1 MDRFKIGTLIGMFFF
16 TLCFFN
22 VPVMAKSGTITFST
36 ESPNPVKGQDFT
48 VLCEVESDEG
58 FLDTEFY
65 ISYDARLLTFKEGG
79 KKVSGGKG
87 LLHVASKGNKEAT
100 LRKTFS
106 LQFEAKKA
114 GATIIEVNNVA
125 TIADED
131 GTGLSVSSNQLSL
144 SIIKEEPD
152 DEIIVNA
159 GEPVKSNNNKLS
171 ELSIDALSMTPEFSK
186 DVTKYKAVVA
196 NDVKTLFYHYVPED
210 MKSRVRVE
218 GVAPLSD
225 GENKVQFLVT
235 SESGQA
241 RIYEIMVR
249 RETKKETDERLLKE
263 EKSLLKGVG
272 SQASEK
278 DGAVESN
285 QFDRKEKT
293 VQRYT
298 GELEEKANRSAHT
311 ENKQSNQM
319 VTILFVIC
327 VILVLAVIALLS
339 VLLKL
344 VDERKKRKK
353 AESNKDKPDDWIV
366 RR

>member
-1 MDRFKIGTLIGMFFF
+1 M
-16 TLCFFN
+16 
-22 VPVMAKSGTITFST
+22 
-36 ESPNPVKGQDFT
+36 
-48 VLCEVESDEG
+48 
-58 FLDTEFY
+58 
-65 ISYDARLLTFKEGG
+65 
-79 KKVSGGKG
+79 
-87 LLHVASKGNKEAT
+87 
-100 LRKTFS
+100 
-106 LQFEAKKA
+106 
-114 GATIIEVNNVA
+114 NNVA

-144 SIIKEEPD
+144 SIIKEDPD
-152 DEIIVNA
+152 DEIIVDA
-159 GEPVKSNNNKLS
+159 GEPVKSKNNKLS

-186 DVTKYKAVVA
+186 DVTKYNAVVA

-210 MKSRVRVE
+210 SKSKVSVD
-218 GVAPLSD
+218 GVTPLSD

-241 RIYEIMVR
+241 RTYEILVR

-263 EKSLLKGVG
+263 EKSILKGVG
-272 SQASEK
+272 FQASKKDGAILLSNEVSFEVVDVAGREDITELPAGYEPTKIELDGINVPCFTMANDLENDFILMYLQKK
-278 DGAVESN
+278 DGAVELY

-293 VQRYT
+293 IQRYT
-298 GELEEKANRSAHT
+298 GELVAKANRSAHT

-339 VLLKL
+339 VSLKL
-344 VDERKKRKK
+344 VAERKKRKK
-353 AESNKDKPDDWIV
+353 AESSKDKPDDWIV